1 MEFFAWL
8 QDLPL
13 SEWVQTSDYGFPL
26 LLAAH
31 SIGLAGVVGVL
42 VVLNLRVLG
51 YAAGIPIA
59 ALRRLMP
66 VAWLGFAVNALS
78 GILLF
83 MANATRLVTNWA
95 FLLKMSAV
103 LLGGIVTWYLWR
115 ILWQRSTTDRPPG
128 GDAHAS
134 TDGAAERADVGAVY
148 HVTRAARVTAG
159 ISLGVWFAAILFGR
173 VIAYVMDHAMLHG
186 GA

>member
-1 MEFFAWL
+1 LEFFAWL
-8 QDLPL
+8 QDLPI

-31 SIGLAGVVGVL
+31 SIGLAGVVGIL

-51 YAAGIPIA
+51 FAEGIPIA
-59 ALRRLMP
+59 ALSRLMP
-66 VAWLGFAVNALS
+66 VAWVGFVINALS
-78 GILLF
+78 GMLLF

-95 FLLKMSAV
+95 FLVKMTAV
-103 LLGGIVTWYLWR
+103 LLGGILTWVLWR
-115 ILWQRSTTDRPPG
+115 TLKQRPGLAQASSGEPPR
-128 GDAHAS
+128 
-134 TDGAAERADVGAVY
+134 TAVP
-148 HVTRAARVTAG
+148 VTYGVTAAALVTAR

-173 VIAYVMDHAMLHG
+173 IIAYVMDHAMLHG

>member
-8 QDLPL
+8 QDLPI

-31 SIGLAGVVGVL
+31 SIGLAGVVGIL

-51 YAAGIPIA
+51 YAKGIPIE
-59 ALRRLMP
+59 ALSRLMP
-66 VAWLGFAVNALS
+66 VAWLGFIINALS
-78 GILLF
+78 GVLLF

-95 FLLKMSAV
+95 FLLKMSFV
-103 LLGGIVTWYLWR
+103 LLGGVVTWILWR
-115 ILWQRSTTDRPPG
+115 NLNQRSGPATTFAAKPSYTITHA
-128 GDAHAS
+128 AH
-134 TDGAAERADVGAVY
+134 
-148 HVTRAARVTAG
+148 VTAG
-159 ISLGVWFAAILFGR
+159 ISLGVWFGAILFGR
-173 VIAYVMDHAMLHG
+173 IIAYVMDHAMLHG

>member
-1 MEFFAWL
+1 LELFAWL
-8 QDLPL
+8 QDLPI

-31 SIGLAGVVGVL
+31 SIGLAAVVGIL

-51 YAAGIPIA
+51 YAEGIPIA
-59 ALRRLMP
+59 ALSRLMP
-66 VAWLGFAVNALS
+66 VAWVGFVINALS

-95 FLLKMSAV
+95 FLVKMTAV
-103 LLGGIVTWYLWR
+103 LLGGIATWILWR
-115 ILWQRSTTDRPPG
+115 TLKQRTPQ
-128 GDAHAS
+128 DAAP
-134 TDGAAERADVGAVY
+134 AY
-148 HVTRAARVTAG
+148 RVTPSALLTAR

-173 VIAYVMDHAMLHG
+173 IIAYVMDHAMLHG

>member
-1 MEFFAWL
+1 MELFSWL
-8 QDLPL
+8 QDLPV

-42 VVLNLRVLG
+42 AMLNLRILG
-51 YAAGIPIA
+51 LAEGIPIA
-59 ALRRLMP
+59 ALSRLMP
-66 VAWLGFAVNALS
+66 VAWIGFIINALS

-103 LLGGIVTWYLWR
+103 LAGGIVTWILWR
-115 ILWQRSTTDRPPG
+115 TLKQRSGTSVPESSPSPAGSAALPAVEPAFTI
-128 GDAHAS
+128 
-134 TDGAAERADVGAVY
+134 TGAARL
-148 HVTRAARVTAG
+148 TAG
-159 ISLGVWFAAILFGR
+159 ISLGVWFAAIVFGR

>member
-8 QDLPL
+8 QDLPV

-31 SIGLAGVVGVL
+31 SIGLAGVVGIL
-42 VVLNLRVLG
+42 VILNLRILG
-51 YAAGIPIA
+51 YAEGIPIA
-59 ALRRLMP
+59 ALSRLML
-66 VAWLGFAVNALS
+66 VAWLGFIINALS
-78 GILLF
+78 GFLLF

-95 FLLKMSAV
+95 FIVKMSAV
-103 LLGGIVTWYLWR
+103 LLGGILTWMLWR
-115 ILWQRSTTDRPPG
+115 TLQRRGEKIVVES
-128 GDAHAS
+128 AK
-134 TDGAAERADVGAVY
+134 AAGPMTY
-148 HVTRAARVTAG
+148 TITRSAQIVAR

-173 VIAYVMDHAMLHG
+173 IIAYVMDHAMLHG

>member
-1 MEFFAWL
+1 MEFFSWL
-8 QDLPL
+8 QGLPI

-42 VVLNLRVLG
+42 VILNLRVLG
-51 YAAGIPIA
+51 FAEDIPIA
-59 ALRRLMP
+59 ALSRLMP
-66 VAWLGFAVNALS
+66 VAWIGFSINFLS
-78 GILLF
+78 GLLLF

-95 FLLKMSAV
+95 FLLKMAAV
-103 LLGGIVTWYLWR
+103 WLGGLVTWILWR
-115 ILWQRSTTDRPPG
+115 VLGQR
-128 GDAHAS
+128 
-134 TDGAAERADVGAVY
+134 DGATAESTPETAKRGAMTVAY
-148 HVTRAARVTAG
+148 HVTAAARKTAA

-186 GA
+186 GT

>member
-1 MEFFAWL
+1 MEFFSWL
-8 QDLPL
+8 QNLPI

-42 VVLNLRVLG
+42 VILNLRVLG
-51 YAAGIPIA
+51 FAGGIPIA
-59 ALRRLMP
+59 ALSRLMP
-66 VAWLGFAVNALS
+66 VAWIGFSINFLS
-78 GILLF
+78 GLLLF

-95 FLLKMSAV
+95 FLLKMTAV
-103 LLGGIVTWYLWR
+103 LLGGLVTWILWR
-115 ILWQRSTTDRPPG
+115 TLRRV
-128 GDAHAS
+128 
-134 TDGAAERADVGAVY
+134 GAAAGATTEPPQRGDTAVAY
-148 HVTRAARVTAG
+148 RVTSAARVTAA

>member
-1 MEFFAWL
+1 LEFFSWL
-8 QDLPL
+8 QNLPL

-42 VVLNLRVLG
+42 VILNLRVLG
-51 YAAGIPIA
+51 FAGGIPIA
-59 ALRRLMP
+59 ALSRLMP
-66 VAWLGFAVNALS
+66 VAWIGFSINFLS
-78 GILLF
+78 GLLLF

-95 FLLKMSAV
+95 FLLKMTAV
-103 LLGGIVTWYLWR
+103 LLGGLVTWILWR
-115 ILWQRSTTDRPPG
+115 TLRRSV
-128 GDAHAS
+128 
-134 TDGAAERADVGAVY
+134 GAAAEATTEPRKRGDLTVVY
-148 HVTRAARVTAG
+148 HVTSAARVTAAV
-159 ISLGVWFAAILFGR
+159 SLGVWFAAILFGR